1 LEPTLTALIT
11 TRRAGGL
18 AAAAAIALT
27 LTACASATSSSSS
40 APASS
45 ADAQGSTGAA
55 AAGGTYNLGL
65 ITPSGGIN
73 PLTTTQYDTMFAVG
87 LANAQLVNA
96 TPSGK
101 LVPQLA
107 TSWTQAPNKLSW
119 TFTLRPG
126 LKFSDGA
133 TLTAKDVVSTIDDI
147 ISPTSQSPAASSF
160 AGILKSVTGSGST
173 VVFHLAAP
181 YSDFPYL
188 LTGANTWILPAGTNA
203 ANWIDSPVGA
213 GQFTLEKYTA
223 GQGITYKKNPYYWDA
238 SAVKLG
244 GVNATFYSS
253 DQSELLAFQSGQ
265 IDQIDSSP
273 AAEAALGTSD
283 RQERAGFTKFDGLT
297 FNVDKAPFNSVA
309 ARQAVAWALDRSAI
323 MQTVYGGEATIG
335 NDASLFPDYGV
346 QPQGLTARSQN
357 LAEVK
362 KLLGSQ
368 VISFTITTYTDEQTY
383 AQLIQQQLDA
393 TGNFKVSL
401 DVLPEAAYYANG
413 STSPWLAAP
422 VTLTDWADRLPS
434 QLYSLIY
441 VASSGWSA
449 SHYSNAKL
457 GTLVNQLEA
466 SSSAAQRQ
474 SLVNQ
479 IATIEWTD
487 VPVIIAAFEE
497 SDVYLSNAVQGSFP
511 NGLQFS
517 GGFDFRG
524 ITVSS

>member
-1 LEPTLTALIT
+1 LSAIVTP
-11 TRRAGGL
+11 RRAGGL
-18 AAAAAIALT
+18 AAAAAIALM
-27 LTACASATSSSSS
+27 LTACASATSAPPSTSSS
-40 APASS
+40 APA
-45 ADAQGSTGAA
+45 AQGSTSQAA
-55 AAGGTYNLGL
+55 TSGGTYNIGL
-65 ITPSGGIN
+65 ITPTSGID
-73 PLTTTQYDTMFAVG
+73 PLTTTQFDTMFAVG
-87 LANAQLVNA
+87 LASAQLVNA
-96 TPSGK
+96 TPNGQLK
-101 LVPQLA
+101 PQLA
-107 TSWTQAPNKLSW
+107 SSWTQAPNKLSW
-119 TFTLRPG
+119 TVTLRPG
-126 LKFSDGA
+126 LKFSNGA
-133 TLTAKDVVSTIDDI
+133 PLTAKDVVSTFDAIL
-147 ISPTSQSPAASSF
+147 SPTSQSPAASSF
-160 AGILKSVTGSGST
+160 SGILKSVTGSGST
-173 VVFHLAAP
+173 VVFHLDAP
-181 YSDFPYL
+181 YEDFPYL

-203 ANWIDSPVGA
+203 TNWINNPVGA

-238 SAVKLG
+238 SAVDLAA
-244 GVNATFYSS
+244 VNVTFYSS

-265 IDQIDSSP
+265 IDQIDSDP
-273 AAEAALGTSD
+273 AAAAALGSSY
-283 RQERAGFTKFDGLT
+283 RQERSGYVKFDGLT

-309 ARQAVAWALDRSAI
+309 VRQAVAWALNRPAI
-323 MQTVYGGEATIG
+323 VQTAYAGQASVG
-335 NDASLFPDYGV
+335 NDVATFPDYSV

-357 LAEVK
+357 LTEVK

-393 TGNFKVSL
+393 TGSFKVSL
-401 DVLPEAAYYANG
+401 DVLPESAYYANG

-449 SHYSNAKL
+449 SRYSNSQL
-457 GTLVNQLEA
+457 GTLVNQFEA
-466 SSSAAQRQ
+466 TSSATQRQ
-474 SLVNQ
+474 TLANQ

-497 SDVYLSNAVQGSFP
+497 SDVYLGKAVHGTFP

-524 ITVSS
+524 ISVAS

>member
-1 LEPTLTALIT
+1 LSAIIT
-11 TRRAGGL
+11 SRRAGGL
-18 AAAAAIALT
+18 TAAAAIALT
-27 LTACASATSSSSS
+27 LTACSSASSTPSS
-40 APASS
+40 APAS
-45 ADAQGSTGAA
+45 AAAAQGSTSPAA
-55 AAGGTYNLGL
+55 AASGGTYNLGL
-65 ITPSGGIN
+65 ITPSAGIN

-87 LANAQLVNA
+87 LASAQLVNA

-107 TSWTQAPNKLSW
+107 SSWAQAPNKLSW

-126 LKFSDGA
+126 LKFSNGA
-133 TLTAKDVVSTIDDI
+133 ALTAKDVVSTIDDI

-160 AGILKSVTGSGST
+160 AGILKSVTGSGAT
-173 VVFHLAAP
+173 VVFHLAEP

-203 ANWIDSPVGA
+203 ANWINAPVGA

-238 SAVKLG
+238 GAVKLA

-309 ARQAVAWALDRSAI
+309 ARQAVAWALDRPAI
-323 MQTVYGGEATIG
+323 AQTVYGGEATIG
-335 NDASLFPDYGV
+335 NDVSLFPDYSV

-357 LAEVK
+357 LSEVK
-362 KLLGSQ
+362 RLLGSQ

-401 DVLPEAAYYANG
+401 NVLPEAAYYADG

-441 VASSGWSA
+441 VPSSGWSA
-449 SHYSNAKL
+449 SHYSNATL
-457 GTLVNQLEA
+457 GALVNQLEA
-466 SSSAAQRQ
+466 SSSATQRQ

-487 VPVIIAAFEE
+487 VPVIVAAFEQ
-497 SDVYLSNAVQGSFP
+497 SDVYVSNAVQGTFH

>member
-1 LEPTLTALIT
+1 LSAIIT
-11 TRRAGGL
+11 SRRAGGL
-18 AAAAAIALT
+18 AAAAAIALA
-27 LTACASATSSSSS
+27 LTACSSASSTSSS
-40 APASS
+40 APAS
-45 ADAQGSTGAA
+45 AAAAQGSTSPAA
-55 AAGGTYNLGL
+55 ATSGGTYNLGL
-65 ITPSGGIN
+65 ITPTAGIN

-87 LANAQLVNA
+87 LASAQLVNA

-107 TSWTQAPNKLSW
+107 SSWTQAPNKLSW

-126 LKFSDGA
+126 LKFSNGA
-133 TLTAKDVVSTIDDI
+133 ALTAKDVVSTIDDI

-160 AGILKSVTGSGST
+160 AGILKSVTGSGTT
-173 VVFHLAAP
+173 VVFHLAEP

-203 ANWIDSPVGA
+203 ANWINAPVGA

-238 SAVKLG
+238 AAVKLA

-265 IDQIDSSP
+265 IDQIDTSP

-309 ARQAVAWALDRSAI
+309 ARQAVAWALDRPAI
-323 MQTVYGGEATIG
+323 VQTVYGSEATIG
-335 NDASLFPDYGV
+335 NDVSLFPDYSV

-357 LAEVK
+357 LSEVK

-401 DVLPEAAYYANG
+401 DVLPEAAYYADG

-441 VASSGWSA
+441 VPSSGWSA
-449 SHYSNAKL
+449 SHYSNATL

-466 SSSAAQRQ
+466 SSSATQRQ

-487 VPVIIAAFEE
+487 VPVIVAAFEE
-497 SDVYLSNAVQGSFP
+497 SDVYVSKAVQGTFP